1 MAMKRGFLV
10 HLNHIQNN
18 KITQNQNGQVM
29 IEFILVLIFAL
40 GITFI
45 FVHMSMNYTIGY
57 LNHYATFMSSR
68 TLLTVDSASNN
79 SAGSWASARASAIST
94 FNKYQ
99 LSKFGV
105 PNLSQDD
112 VKVHTGVG
120 GEQSSMLFVG
130 VTSLFE
136 RKLSTFSAVGGTE
149 KAKFLSESF
158 LGKEP
163 VRMTC
168 LEQVCHAMGLT
179 DCPPKAQSLDVVLY
193 DNGC

>member
-1 MAMKRGFLV
+1 LV
-10 HLNHIQNN
+10 LKIHTLKNN
-18 KITQNQNGQVM
+18 QSGQVM
-29 IEFILVLIFAL
+29 IEFILVLVFAL

-68 TLLTVDSASNN
+68 TFLTVDSGSNN
-79 SAGSWASARASAIST
+79 AAGSWATARNQAIKT
-94 FNKYQ
+94 FQKYQ
-99 LSKFGV
+99 LSQFGV
-105 PNLSQDD
+105 PNINQSN
-112 VKVHTGVG
+112 VKMHVDVG
-120 GEQSSMLFVG
+120 GEQNSMLFVG

-136 RKLSTFSAVGGTE
+136 KKLSSFQAVGGSE

-163 VRMTC
+163 VRVTC
-168 LEQVCHAMGLT
+168 LEQVCRAMGLS
-179 DCPPKAQSLDVVLY
+179 DCSSKAQTLDVVLY